1 MDLLILIIRL
11 ALAAIFVTAGVA
23 KFADLRGSEKAFK
36 DFGVPAGLALPSSIA
51 LSVFEIT
58 VAAAFLFTRSS
69 WFASLGAGALL
80 ALFIGQMVYQRA
92 KGNAPDCHCFG
103 QLHSEPVSMKS
114 IARNAV
120 FLALAAVPIVS
131 GPTGQGLAVQSVTLE
146 MMPTLLGTLIVV
158 MLGGAL
164 LYLRKLIIGQGEL
177 KKRIELLALFEPG
190 ERPLDNEHAV
200 DLQVALPIGSHIPD
214 FELRSTTGEIVSLS
228 SIKAAGRPVLFFF
241 VSPTCEPCRVL
252 LPNFIEWRQT
262 LSDRLDVIFVSS
274 GASAEN
280 QKKFAELENAPIL
293 LDAERKFAISV
304 GGRWTPTALFIDA
317 NGKVASHVAAGDQA
331 IVDLVTKIEEADLD
345 EPFTYFPGVNHNGRG
360 LKIGM
365 AAPDFSLPDLD
376 GRTVTKQDLLG
387 KKTLVTFWS
396 PTCPHCTSFLDVLRE
411 WESTQSNGGPRL
423 MLISDG
429 DADQHK
435 DLGLQAPVLL
445 DEGYRIAAK
454 LGMSGTPSAVL
465 IDETGT
471 IITETGIGAANI
483 RALIGRHKNGSN

>member
-1 MDLLILIIRL
+1 
-11 ALAAIFVTAGVA
+11 
-23 KFADLRGSEKAFK
+23 
-36 DFGVPAGLALPSSIA
+36 
-51 LSVFEIT
+51 
-58 VAAAFLFTRSS
+58 
-69 WFASLGAGALL
+69 
-80 ALFIGQMVYQRA
+80 
-92 KGNAPDCHCFG
+92 
-103 QLHSEPVSMKS
+103 
-114 IARNAV
+114 
-120 FLALAAVPIVS
+120 
-131 GPTGQGLAVQSVTLE
+131 
-146 MMPTLLGTLIVV
+146 
-158 MLGGAL
+158 
-164 LYLRKLIIGQGEL
+164 
-177 KKRIELLALFEPG
+177 
-190 ERPLDNEHAV
+190 
-200 DLQVALPIGSHIPD
+200 
-214 FELRSTTGEIVSLS
+214 
-228 SIKAAGRPVLFFF
+228 
-241 VSPTCEPCRVL
+241 
-252 LPNFIEWRQT
+252 

-304 GGRWTPTALFIDA
+304 GGRWTPTALFIDP

-331 IVDLVTKIEEADLD
+331 IVDLVTKINEADLD
-345 EPFTYFPGVNHNGRG
+345 EPFTYFPGANHDGRG

-396 PTCPHCTSFLDVLRE
+396 PTCPHCTSFLDALRE
-411 WESTQSNGGPRL
+411 WESTQTNGGPRL

-445 DEGYRIAAK
+445 DEGYRVAAK